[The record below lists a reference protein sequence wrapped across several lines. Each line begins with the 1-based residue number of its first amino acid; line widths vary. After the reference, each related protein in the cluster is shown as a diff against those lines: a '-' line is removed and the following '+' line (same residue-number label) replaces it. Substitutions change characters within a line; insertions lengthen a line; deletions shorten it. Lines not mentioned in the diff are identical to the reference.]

1 MENMFQKL
9 QKKIIVSERKLNSRL
24 SKCSLFSKP
33 RILNHS
39 MSPVVSP
46 AVETPPCDETMVVVE
61 RPAPNVRLVLFK
73 EFGDTSDRKIV
84 FDSKSLQREKN
95 IEQQQQQE
103 QKPQYQYVRTPADW
117 DMLSE
122 MLFGSV
128 GMAHKVASIKIHY
141 VKSPP
146 QIMLSRVFCL
156 PSLKDAATVR

>member
-84 FDSKSLQREKN
+84 FDSKSLQRVKQELSAREQRHASLTTMTKCVVSHDEK
-95 IEQQQQQE
+95 
-103 QKPQYQYVRTPADW
+103 
-117 DMLSE
+117 
-122 MLFGSV
+122 
-128 GMAHKVASIKIHY
+128 
-141 VKSPP
+141 
-146 QIMLSRVFCL
+146 SRNCAFCL
-156 PSLKDAATVR
+156 FRWFVTK